1 MGTWH
6 IKQPIE
12 LSYIHCPRTG
22 LGMKA
27 ITREWLHPQFT
38 VEENTEWMID
48 HPSLKMVRERIP
60 NGKTMTVVRNP
71 WKRVWSLY
79 NKISSEGYW
88 LDWNNQSVMDIKP
101 FNEWLIDYANPE
113 VVFEWPRWFTRFT
126 NMVEFINYEDRWVD
140 FILLAETLEK
150 DFKQVQDYLNC
161 YTPLPELSMYKE
173 TNDYKRDYTS
183 AGIEAVYT
191 VYKQDIDK
199 FNYSF

>member
-1 MGTWH
+1 
-6 IKQPIE
+6 
-12 LSYIHCPRTG
+12 
-22 LGMKA
+22 
-27 ITREWLHPQFT
+27 
-38 VEENTEWMID
+38 
-48 HPSLKMVRERIP
+48 
-60 NGKTMTVVRNP
+60 
-71 WKRVWSLY
+71 
-79 NKISSEGYW
+79 
-88 LDWNNQSVMDIKP
+88 
-101 FNEWLIDYANPE
+101 
-113 VVFEWPRWFTRFT
+113 
-126 NMVEFINYEDRWVD
+126 MVEFINYEDRWVD